1 MTKTYKK
8 PIVIGIYYVFW
19 IVFQLLPM
27 FLLSEAAARLFST
40 NVTKMPI
47 VIDLMWAGGTMGLF
61 VHGMS
66 LLNFNATMGRASQ
79 NEISHKVRSYYLN
92 PFVTVFLGFIVGLG
106 IWIFTQ
112 GSSIASQN
120 GSVTYLLAVIIG
132 TVSMQIS
139 NRLEWL
145 IFRDYLDE

>member
-1 MTKTYKK
+1 
-8 PIVIGIYYVFW
+8 
-19 IVFQLLPM
+19 
-27 FLLSEAAARLFST
+27 
-40 NVTKMPI
+40 
-47 VIDLMWAGGTMGLF
+47 MGLF